1 MEMEMSNQTTPNEEL
16 VSTLDVEFLCIQCN
30 SFSEDLNKCTQCG
43 EPVNGGVVEVQ
54 IVGNELKCQVAGENR
69 SEDQVEAETS
79 EAKEAKGC
87 KSRRREINCFGMFLK
102 EQKEISKKKSQKL
115 DSEVV
120 SEIWSRM
127 SDSEKARYK
136 QQSLKDRDF
145 IVARKVTQSKEKKK
159 IDTEDIVRKKKMKNK
174 KDTELKAQ
182 KREESA
188 EMKKD
193 LDCSRKML
201 DSMIVEKKDSSVSL
215 TIEIELKDKEIEDVS
230 NEIKLSEKLLLNKK
244 ERLVAIKKEYK
255 ELFNL
260 CSIINNNK

>member
-1 MEMEMSNQTTPNEEL
+1 MTE
-16 VSTLDVEFLCIQCN
+16 
-30 SFSEDLNKCTQCG
+30 
-43 EPVNGGVVEVQ
+43 
-54 IVGNELKCQVAGENR
+54 
-69 SEDQVEAETS
+69 
-79 EAKEAKGC
+79 
-87 KSRRREINCFGMFLK
+87 
-102 EQKEISKKKSQKL
+102 
-115 DSEVV
+115 
-120 SEIWSRM
+120 
-127 SDSEKARYK
+127 SEKAKYK

-145 IVARKVTQSKEKKK
+145 IVARKVTQFKEKKK
-159 IDTEDIVRKKKMKNK
+159 KKTDTEDIVRKKKMKNK

-182 KREESA
+182 KREESS

-201 DSMIVEKKDSSVSL
+201 DSMIVEKKDSSASL
-215 TIEIELKDKEIEDVS
+215 TKEIEFKDKEIEDVS

>member
-1 MEMEMSNQTTPNEEL
+1 MSNQTTPNEEL
-16 VSTLDVEFLCIQCN
+16 VSPLDVEFLCIQCN
-30 SFSEDLNKCTQCG
+30 SFSQDLNKCTQCG

-54 IVGNELKCQVAGENR
+54 VVGNELKGQVAEENR
-69 SEDQVEAETS
+69 SEDQVEDESS

-87 KSRRREINCFGMFLK
+87 KSRRREINCYGMFLK

-115 DSEVV
+115 DSQVV

-127 SDSEKARYK
+127 SDSEKAKYK

-145 IVARKVTQSKEKKK
+145 IVARKVTQFKEKKK
-159 IDTEDIVRKKKMKNK
+159 KKTDTEDIVRKKKMKNK

-182 KREESA
+182 KREESS

-201 DSMIVEKKDSSVSL
+201 DSMIVEKKDSSASL
-215 TIEIELKDKEIEDVS
+215 TKEIEFKDKEIEDVS